1 MFGVLSCVAT
11 DHDLWLVTVAA
22 IICILGCWST
32 TKLVMQ
38 AQALE
43 GAERLGWAFLGS
55 ITAGASI
62 WCTHF
67 VAMLAYQSG
76 VPVSFDP
83 VLTILSLVVAIVGA
97 CVSLMIATCRLSRFA
112 PVIGGGLL
120 GLSIAAM
127 HFTGMRAYRVHGI
140 LEWDPAYVIAALVL
154 VVPLAA
160 ASLETLLRR
169 SFQRHVVVSASLLML
184 AIVTLHF
191 TAMTAVTVTPLGP
204 AANQS
209 DPKAIQAMALAV
221 ALACSIILGA
231 GLVSYMIDIRSR
243 RTHYRRLRQMAL
255 FDQLTSLPNRAS
267 FTDQLAHDLAVA
279 DRLGSQVAVVGIDLD
294 RFKVINDVR
303 GHRIGDEVLRR
314 LG

>member
-120 GLSIAAM
+120 GLSIAAI

-154 VVPLAA
+154 VVPLADLLLA
-160 ASLETLLRR
+160 QTDLPDFGVLEAHLKETAKAVRADFERLLRGR
-169 SFQRHVVVSASLLML
+169 KR
-184 AIVTLHF
+184 
-191 TAMTAVTVTPLGP
+191 
-204 AANQS
+204 
-209 DPKAIQAMALAV
+209 
-221 ALACSIILGA
+221 
-231 GLVSYMIDIRSR
+231 
-243 RTHYRRLRQMAL
+243 
-255 FDQLTSLPNRAS
+255 
-267 FTDQLAHDLAVA
+267 
-279 DRLGSQVAVVGIDLD
+279 
-294 RFKVINDVR
+294 
-303 GHRIGDEVLRR
+303 
-314 LG
+314 